1 MSRASRRLRKSRNKK
16 VSAADTARKGKAE
29 QQMEMRKMEEAKMQA
44 GTAPAGTIEHMQ
56 EKFDNDDFLGV
67 LQDLTELI
75 EDKCYDPK
83 ALYLGA
89 YSYFMQGDYVRAAA
103 LVNDALQFAPQ
114 DVEARILLARICMLE
129 DRSDDGLAIFDFVLE
144 HYANQLTT
152 DQHDDVEDILDYYA
166 QNDPEHIAK
175 DFPHIA
181 AFMHVDVATVDG
193 ASQTGVGSDIED
205 AVIAESEP
213 VNQAEEPV
221 TSAETVAE
229 PLANGTDIEAEVEQV
244 MAADIALAAKVRLLN
259 NFAGAHY
266 AAGDLEAAQ
275 QELKQ
280 ALTIDGQSATTI
292 RNMAVLL
299 KDQGKADLAWQ
310 VAARLPETD
319 FLLLAY
325 LKK

>member
-1 MSRASRRLRKSRNKK
+1 
-16 VSAADTARKGKAE
+16 
-29 QQMEMRKMEEAKMQA
+29 MQA
-44 GTAPAGTIEHMQ
+44 GTAPAGTIERMQ

-266 AAGDLEAAQ
+266 AAGDREAAQ

>member
-1 MSRASRRLRKSRNKK
+1 
-16 VSAADTARKGKAE
+16 
-29 QQMEMRKMEEAKMQA
+29 MEKAKMQA
-44 GTAPAGTIEHMQ
+44 GTAPAGTIERMQ

-144 HYANQLTT
+144 HYADQLTT
-152 DQHDDVEDILDYYA
+152 EQHDDVEDILDYYA

-181 AFMHVDVATVDG
+181 AFMHVAATLAG
-193 ASQTGVGSDIED
+193 GTSQAAAEPGIED
-205 AVIAESEP
+205 AVIAEPEP
-213 VNQAEEPV
+213 ANQAAEAV
-221 TSAETVAE
+221 TSAEPAAE
-229 PLANGTDIEAEVEQV
+229 SVDETDIEAEIEQV
-244 MAADIALAAKVRLLN
+244 MAADMALAAKVRLLN

-266 AAGDLEAAQ
+266 VAGELEAAQ

-280 ALTIDGQSATTI
+280 ALKIDGQSATTI

>member
-1 MSRASRRLRKSRNKK
+1 
-16 VSAADTARKGKAE
+16 
-29 QQMEMRKMEEAKMQA
+29 MEEAKMQA
-44 GTAPAGTIEHMQ
+44 GTAPAGTIERMQ

-103 LVNDALQFAPQ
+103 LVNDTLQFAPQ
-114 DVEARILLARICMLE
+114 DVETRILLARICMLE

-144 HYANQLTT
+144 HYADQLTT
-152 DQHDDVEDILDYYA
+152 EQHDEVEDILDYYA

-244 MAADIALAAKVRLLN
+244 MAADIALAAKVCLLN

>member
-1 MSRASRRLRKSRNKK
+1 
-16 VSAADTARKGKAE
+16 
-29 QQMEMRKMEEAKMQA
+29 MQA
-44 GTAPAGTIEHMQ
+44 GKAPAGSIERMQ

-75 EDKCYDPK
+75 NSGCYDPK

-103 LVNDALQFAPQ
+103 LVNDTLQFAPQ
-114 DVEARILLARICMLE
+114 DVETRILLARICMLE

-144 HYANQLTT
+144 HYADQLTT
-152 DQHDDVEDILDYYA
+152 EQHDDVEDILDYYA

-181 AFMHVDVATVDG
+181 AFMHVAATLAG
-193 ASQTGVGSDIED
+193 GTSQAAAEPGIED
-205 AVIAESEP
+205 AVIAEPEP
-213 VNQAEEPV
+213 ANQAAEAV
-221 TSAETVAE
+221 TSAEPAAE
-229 PLANGTDIEAEVEQV
+229 SVDETDIEAEIEQV
-244 MAADIALAAKVRLLN
+244 MAADMALAAKVRLLN

-266 AAGDLEAAQ
+266 VAGELEAAQ

-280 ALTIDGQSATTI
+280 ALKIDGQSATTI
-292 RNMAVLL
+292 RNMAVLM

-310 VAARLPETD
+310 VAAQLPETD

>member
-1 MSRASRRLRKSRNKK
+1 
-16 VSAADTARKGKAE
+16 
-29 QQMEMRKMEEAKMQA
+29 MQA
-44 GTAPAGTIEHMQ
+44 GKAPAGTIERMQ

-75 EDKCYDPK
+75 NSGCYDPK

-103 LVNDALQFAPQ
+103 LVNDTLQFTPQ
-114 DVEARILLARICMLE
+114 DVETRILLARICMLE

-144 HYANQLTT
+144 HYADQLTLE
-152 DQHDDVEDILDYYA
+152 QHDDVEDILDYYA
-166 QNDPEHIAK
+166 QNEPEHIAK

-181 AFMHVDVATVDG
+181 AFMHVAAAPAGGT
-193 ASQTGVGSDIED
+193 SQAAAESGIED
-205 AVIAESEP
+205 AVIAEPEP
-213 VNQAEEPV
+213 ASQAAGAV
-221 TSAETVAE
+221 TSAEPAAE
-229 PLANGTDIEAEVEQV
+229 SADETDIEAEIEQV
-244 MAADIALAAKVRLLN
+244 MAADMALAAKVRLLN

-266 AAGDLEAAQ
+266 VAGELEAAQ
-275 QELKQ
+275 QELRK
-280 ALTIDGQSATTI
+280 ALTIDDQSVTTI

-310 VAARLPETD
+310 VAAQLPETD